1 MNAYRA
7 CPALPCVFRWVFRC
21 ALHVQGFEEWT
32 RRDFQAFL
40 RACERFGRYVWVGVG
55 RFGRIFCAC

>member
-7 CPALPCVFRWVFRC
+7 CSALPCVFRWVFRF

-40 RACERFGRYVWVGVG
+40 RACERFGRYVWEW
-55 RFGRIFCAC
+55 